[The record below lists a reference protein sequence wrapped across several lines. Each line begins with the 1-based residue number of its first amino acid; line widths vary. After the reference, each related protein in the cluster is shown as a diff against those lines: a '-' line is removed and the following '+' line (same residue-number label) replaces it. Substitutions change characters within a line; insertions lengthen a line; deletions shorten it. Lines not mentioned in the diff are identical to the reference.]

1 MRSCSWHNDCCI
13 GSCEVECFHLAT
25 NRQQLSGPSE
35 VPNMPRT
42 EFSAE
47 LRRTALYLR
56 LSLRFAL
63 WTVLNRYR
71 LQGMIC
77 LVVLMTPDFC
87 FAVEDFTRTVF
98 PILQR
103 HCLECHGSKKQEAD
117 LRLDSAKSVEAAGVI
132 VTGEPDGS
140 ELIRRIVLSADDPE
154 FMPAKGKPL
163 SPTEQ
168 NVLRRWIAAGARW
181 PAEFTPP
188 AHWAYVPPASPPV
201 PDGAAD
207 WGATPVDRFV
217 LEHLSSVGLKPS
229 GTAKPFELL
238 RRVHLDLNG
247 LPPTPQEVQEFCAD
261 PSDDRYA
268 GVVDDLL
275 SRPQFGE
282 KWARHWL
289 DLARYADSHG
299 FQRDDLRDNWAWRD
313 WVIRAMND
321 DMPFDQFTIEQIAGD
336 LLPNAAQSQRIAT
349 GFHRCSPTNC
359 EAGSLPEETRTEQLI
374 DRVNTTATIWLG
386 TTLECAQCHDH
397 KYDPVTITDYYR
409 LLAYFN
415 NTALE
420 ADLTNPKQPSSIAFQ
435 GPSMAISDPELD
447 AKRQE
452 ITDRL
457 KDLESQLSQR
467 RQELLNDLD
476 TLASAVSSEL
486 FDSPDNVLLD
496 VTSFQSQGNT
506 DEYEVLDDGSIL
518 LKGNDPP
525 AIDVYELVLT
535 APTDLKNI
543 RGIRLDA
550 LTHETLPGTGPG
562 RGDPQRTNFIL
573 NEFSCA
579 LSGPDGTELQPLVF
593 SEATADFSQKGWDVA
608 GAIDGKAKSGWA
620 IGPQFRQPH
629 WAVFH
634 LKVPITIPAG
644 TRLRFQLLQR
654 FGNARTLGRFRI
666 SAVTRI
672 PDNSSTSTD
681 PAIAKVLQRPSS
693 EWTPEDRERLL
704 TFRSDQ
710 DKTYSS
716 IQRKISAQRKQL
728 EQLSPETTLVMVEQT
743 RRESYVFIRGDYKS
757 KGDTVEPGTPEFLHA
772 APAGPANR
780 LTLARWLVD
789 RRNPLVARVTVN
801 RWWAELFGQ
810 GLVGTPEDFGLKG
823 DTPSHP
829 ELLDWLSVEFM
840 NSGWSM
846 KHILRTMVLSETY
859 RQSSR
864 TLPQHIDA
872 DPPNRWL
879 ARGPRFRMDAEMIR
893 DNALAV
899 AGLLN
904 PKQFGPPIRPVQPDG
919 LWAKVG
925 GQQYEYL
932 PSEGDEQHRRG
943 IYVVHKRS
951 APNPSLVNFDAS
963 ARLTC
968 TVRRSRTNTPLQA
981 LTLLNDPV
989 FVEASRAM
997 THRILRQLPDAEFSE
1012 RLDYA
1017 FLLSLARR
1025 PHESERNA
1033 LKSLFEAQ
1041 LEEFASRSTTKLPGA
1056 DATGLKVSPHEL
1068 SAWYSITTVLLN
1080 LHETITKP

>member
-1 MRSCSWHNDCCI
+1 MI
-13 GSCEVECFHLAT
+13 FLA
-25 NRQQLSGPSE
+25 
-35 VPNMPRT
+35 
-42 EFSAE
+42 
-47 LRRTALYLR
+47 
-56 LSLRFAL
+56 
-63 WTVLNRYR
+63 
-71 LQGMIC
+71 
-77 LVVLMTPDFC
+77 VLMASDLGL
-87 FAVEDFTRTVF
+87 ADEDFARTVF

-103 HCLECHGSKKQEAD
+103 HCLECHGSKKQEAE
-117 LRLDSAKSVEAAGVI
+117 LRLDSAKSAEKFGVI
-132 VTGEPDGS
+132 VAGDPEGS
-140 ELIRRIVLSADDPE
+140 ELIRRIALSADDPE

-163 SPTEQ
+163 STTEQ
-168 NVLRRWIAAGARW
+168 DVLRRWIAAGAHW

-188 AHWAYVPPASPPV
+188 AHWAYVPPAEPHV
-201 PDGAAD
+201 PEGVAD

-217 LEHLSSVGLKPS
+217 LERLTSAGLQPSVA
-229 GTAKPFELL
+229 AKSFELL

-268 GVVDDLL
+268 AVVDDLL

-336 LLPNAAQSQRIAT
+336 LLPNATESQRIAT

-420 ADLTNPKQPSSIAFQ
+420 ADLTNPAQPSSIAFQ
-435 GPSMAISDPELD
+435 GPSMELSDPELD

-452 ITDRL
+452 ITSRL
-457 KDLESQLSQR
+457 DDLESQLSQR
-467 RQELLNDLD
+467 RQELSNELD
-476 TLASAVSSEL
+476 SLASILSEEL
-486 FDSPDNVLLD
+486 IESPDDILLD
-496 VTSFQSQGNT
+496 FASFQSQGNT
-506 DEYEVLDDGSIL
+506 DDYEVLEDGSIL

-525 AIDVYELVLT
+525 AVDVYDVVLT
-535 APTDLKNI
+535 ASSELRNI
-543 RGIRLDA
+543 RGFRLDA
-550 LTHETLPGTGPG
+550 LTHESLPGTGPG
-562 RGDPQRTNFIL
+562 RGDPKRTNFIL
-573 NEFSCA
+573 NEFTGA
-579 LSGPDGTELQPLVF
+579 LSGDDGKQAQPLVF
-593 SEATADFSQKGWDVA
+593 SEATADFSQTGWDVA

-629 WAVFH
+629 WAVFL
-634 LKVPITIPAG
+634 LKEPITIPAG
-644 TRLRFQLLQR
+644 TRLRFQLQQR

-672 PDNSSTSTD
+672 PDDSNTSID
-681 PAIAKVLQRPSS
+681 PAIVNVLQRPSS
-693 EWTPEDRERLL
+693 EWTSEDRKLL
-704 TFRSDQ
+704 LKFQSDR
-710 DKTYSS
+710 DKTYSAL
-716 IQRKISAQRKQL
+716 QRKISAQKKQL
-728 EQLSPETTLVMVEQT
+728 DQLTPETTLVMVEQP
-743 RRESYVFIRGDYKS
+743 RRESYVFLRGDYRS
-757 KGDTVEPGTPEFLHA
+757 KGETVEPGTPEFLHA
-772 APAGPANR
+772 APEGPANR

-823 DTPSHP
+823 ETPSHP

-846 KHILRTMVLSETY
+846 KHVLRTIVLSETY
-859 RQSSR
+859 QQSSR
-864 TLPQHIDA
+864 TSSQQLDA

-899 AGLLN
+899 AGILSL
-904 PKQFGPPIRPVQPDG
+904 KQFGPPIRPVQPEG

-925 GQQYEYL
+925 GQQYEYV
-932 PSEGDEQHRRG
+932 PSEGNEKHRRG

-951 APNPSLVNFDAS
+951 APNPSLVNFDAA

-989 FVEASRAM
+989 FVEASRELA
-997 THRILRQLPDAEFSE
+997 HRVLRRLPDAEFSE
-1012 RLDYA
+1012 RLDFT
-1017 FLLSLARR
+1017 FLLCVARS
-1025 PHESERNA
+1025 PQETERKV
-1033 LKSLFEAQ
+1033 LKGLFEAQ
-1041 LEEFASRSTTKLPGA
+1041 LNEFTSRPATQLPGA
-1056 DATGLKVSPHEL
+1056 KNAAGLNVSLHEL
-1068 SAWYSITTVLLN
+1068 AAWYSITTVVLN